1 MSERKSY
8 LQMMSEGFRMMKE
21 VKQINHETKLRQWT
35 FSISREANWHVI
47 LRTERL
53 KWVSPATDQF
63 IIEPLFVQIGTLQL
77 TRHLETNEVRLT
89 IDEEWGIESK
99 VVCDDQ
105 EWERFVASLKQ
116 LKGE

>member
-1 MSERKSY
+1 MGERKSY
-8 LQMMSEGFRMMKE
+8 LQMMSEGFQMMKKGRQ
-21 VKQINHETKLRQWT
+21 VSRDIKLRDWT
-35 FSISREANWHVI
+35 FSISRESSWHII

-53 KWVSPATDQF
+53 KWVSPSTDEF
-63 IIEPLFVQIGTLQL
+63 NIEPLFVQIGTLEL

-99 VVCDDQ
+99 VVCDAQ